1 MELQPW
7 LRPVWN
13 VLASRIRRA
22 ELPHA
27 LLICGPRGL
36 GKRALADR
44 LVASALCEA
53 RLEDEFACL
62 RCRACQLLAAGSH
75 PDRVLVSLEARDD
88 GKLRSEIV
96 FEQIRALSQ
105 RLALSSQFGGLQ
117 IAIID
122 PADCMNPNAANALLK
137 TLEEPSSR
145 TVIVLVADEPS
156 RLPATIRSRCH
167 RFDVKPPAT
176 EPACAWLVENGL
188 DADVARRTLAACLGN
203 PGLALEASQQGVLEL
218 KAGCQRD
225 LQALGRGSARALEV
239 AEAWAADRPEERLR
253 HAAVIAMEETVR
265 LAKGAARSP
274 DLNAQEGIS
283 RLGSWFADANRA
295 RQLLATQVR
304 SDLVLLDL
312 LLAWPGLQR
321 SN

>member
-7 LRPVWN
+7 LSPAWN

-36 GKRALADR
+36 GKRALAER

-53 RLEDEFACL
+53 RSEDGFACT
-62 RCRACQLLAAGSH
+62 RCRACQLLTAGSH
-75 PDRVLVSLEARDD
+75 PDRVQVSLETRDD

-96 FEQIRALSQ
+96 FEQIRILSQ

-145 TVIVLVADEPS
+145 TVIILVADEPS

-167 RFDVKPPAT
+167 RFDIKPPAT
-176 EPACAWLVENGL
+176 ESACAWLVEKGL
-188 DADVARRTLAACLGN
+188 DADIARRTLAACLGN

-218 KAGCQRD
+218 KASCQRD
-225 LQALGRGSARALEV
+225 LQALGRGSARALEI
-239 AEAWAADRPEERLR
+239 AEAWAADRPDERLR
-253 HAAVIAMEETVR
+253 HAAVIAMEETER
-265 LAKGAARSP
+265 LAKGAAGTP
-274 DLNAQEGIS
+274 GLNAEEGIS
-283 RLGSWFADANRA
+283 RLGTWFAAANRA
-295 RQLLATQVR
+295 RQLLSTQVR

-312 LLAWPGLQR
+312 MHAWPSGPR
-321 SN
+321 GS